1 MGIQCIK
8 YDFLKDL
15 RKRYFDHPMVIDI
28 TFSWRT
34 RSKISPSILYLSK
47 YLEGMSIRD
56 LANISLAED
65 ANLEMVY
72 RRSFHEIYED
82 EKDDDSFG
90 RLIDRMAVKDEDG
103 NRGIKGEEW
112 DAAGLYLA
120 FAFEKRGGY

>member
-1 MGIQCIK
+1 
-8 YDFLKDL
+8 
-15 RKRYFDHPMVIDI
+15 
-28 TFSWRT
+28 
-34 RSKISPSILYLSK
+34 
-47 YLEGMSIRD
+47 MSIQG

-82 EKDDDSFG
+82 EKDDESFG
-90 RLIDRMAVKDEDG
+90 RLMDRMAVKDEDG

>member
-1 MGIQCIK
+1 MS
-8 YDFLKDL
+8 
-15 RKRYFDHPMVIDI
+15 R
-28 TFSWRT
+28 
-34 RSKISPSILYLSK
+34 SILYHSK
-47 YLEGMSIRD
+47 YLEGMSIHD

-90 RLIDRMAVKDEDG
+90 RLMDRMAVKDEDG